1 MAGGPA
7 ACHRLPELRPEGEA
21 GQGSARRAPRARHLR
36 KSERS
41 GDLCE
46 MPCGPLRRGDRRA
59 LDELQPR
66 AGWCARAARSAEPW
80 RSTHRARHPEPAPPG
95 PREGPH
101 GRGAGRAWAPPRR
114 AAAFDAFHGRRGPC
128 APRSLW
134 EGSEGARRAKGFPTL
149 STGGGA
155 LMRPEA
161 CGKGG
166 KPPAT
171 GAGGDHQRAGATAP
185 ARPRL
190 AAPASSLRFAGQH
203 GSRRA
208 RRRVTIGR
216 RRRADP

>member
-36 KSERS
+36 KTERS

-59 LDELQPR
+59 LDGLQPR
-66 AGWCARAARSAEPW
+66 AGWRARAARSAEPW
-80 RSTHRARHPEPAPPG
+80 RSTHRARQPEPAPPG

-114 AAAFDAFHGRRGPC
+114 AAAFDAFHGRRGTC

-149 STGGGA
+149 STARGCGGTQGPSRSPPA
-155 LMRPEA
+155 LWE
-161 CGKGG
+161 GWET
-166 KPPAT
+166 PAT
-171 GAGGDHQRAGATAP
+171 GAGP
-185 ARPRL
+185 PPLMARPSISALHGRNWL
-190 AAPASSLRFAGQH
+190 DSNCKEPWHEKTPGGAG
-203 GSRRA
+203 GE
-208 RRRVTIGR
+208 V
-216 RRRADP
+216 